1 MRAFLVLSAAVV
13 ATIAISAPAT
23 AGRPAEPSEQANP
36 AKVEKPAC
44 NDHRATTV
52 KAGKAIG
59 ARQLAQEPDAQHLQA
74 VVRKLNG
81 CSRPIV
87 LEENVGIRGRSGL
100 IKPVPRE
107 MNPR

>member
-1 MRAFLVLSAAVV
+1 MRIFLVLSLAGIATLAV
-13 ATIAISAPAT
+13 PAT

-44 NDHRATTV
+44 NDHGARTV

-59 ARQLAQEPDAQHLQA
+59 ARQLGQEPDAQHIAA
-74 VVRKLNG
+74 VVRKLDG

-87 LEENVGIRGRSGL
+87 LSENVGFGKR
-100 IKPVPRE
+100 
-107 MNPR
+107 